1 MLMQPW
7 GKTAVFGYRT
17 EMSVTGSSH
26 WPRESHAQ
34 QDQVDWWC
42 KYILPAGGVLL
53 DPFCGSGTMLVAGL
67 DHGASKAIG
76 IDKEKKYLAIAK
88 RRITKG

>member
-1 MLMQPW
+1 
-7 GKTAVFGYRT
+7 
-17 EMSVTGSSH
+17 
-26 WPRESHAQ
+26 
-34 QDQVDWWC
+34 
-42 KYILPAGGVLL
+42 
-53 DPFCGSGTMLVAGL
+53 MLVAGL